1 MKKFITLFLA
11 LSLLSCNDG
20 DFDVPAFEFTSDVGS
35 CGEYLLY
42 ITNSNNTEVLILTL
56 SPSNLGTIE
65 GESAIEILSS
75 SKNVIYRI
83 FDKGIEDSYF
93 CQDIPPSFPNVE
105 KELIAES
112 GIINITTTEI
122 SNGYEYSITISDL
135 LFNDVDERIFFE
147 NFNFGDFIVNP

>member
-1 MKKFITLFLA
+1 MKEFIILFFA
-11 LSLLSCNDG
+11 LSLISCNDG
-20 DFDVPAFEFTSDVGS
+20 DFDVPAIEFTSDVGS

-56 SPSNLGTIE
+56 GPSNLGTIE
-65 GESAIEILSS
+65 GESAIQISSS
-75 SKNVIYRI
+75 SKNLIYRI
-83 FDKGIEDSYF
+83 FNEGIQDTYF
-93 CQDIPPSFPNVE
+93 CQDIPPSSPNVA

-147 NFNFGDFIVNP
+147 NFSFGDFIVNP